1 VALTSKQIGEAPS
14 IGTFVLQLQ
23 GALQKK
29 CNTVLIEDES
39 VSDYVVRRK
48 FSQKVAGSISTFAVT
63 LATSVASLLPPAVT
77 DLQTVTDVQM
87 DTALSDVMWTQ
98 NAYAYILPS

>member
-29 CNTVLIEDES
+29 CNAVLIEDEG
-39 VSDYVVRRK
+39 VPDYVVRRK
-48 FSQKVAGSISTFAVT
+48 FSQKVLLTVSTFAVS
-63 LATSVASLLPPAVT
+63 LATTVASLLPPAVV

-87 DTALSDVMWTQ
+87 DTALSDLMWTQ
-98 NAYAYILPS
+98 SAYAYILPS